1 MVQIKICLLEGILL
15 KLCIISIS
23 TQGCQYITVLQ
34 IIPSVNQSCVD
45 IKFSCIE
52 LYIYFFLNNTLND
65 AVTDLSM
72 FSAHQ
77 VTLESP
83 PESQLNAQ

>member
-1 MVQIKICLLEGILL
+1 MVQIKIGLLEGILL

-52 LYIYFFLNNTLND
+52 LYIFFLNNTLND
-65 AVTDLSM
+65 AITDLSM
-72 FSAHQ
+72 FFAHQ